1 MNWRLKLLVG
11 LIKPE
16 KNTIE
21 SELLSS
27 ISSRVV
33 EMFGVRDGQK
43 NPSKLVACQ
52 KPVTPND

>member
-1 MNWRLKLLVG
+1 LLVYQRLRARAMNWRLKLLVG
-11 LIKPE
+11 LIKPQ

-21 SELLSS
+21 SELVSS

-43 NPSKLVACQ
+43 TLRNW
-52 KPVTPND
+52 